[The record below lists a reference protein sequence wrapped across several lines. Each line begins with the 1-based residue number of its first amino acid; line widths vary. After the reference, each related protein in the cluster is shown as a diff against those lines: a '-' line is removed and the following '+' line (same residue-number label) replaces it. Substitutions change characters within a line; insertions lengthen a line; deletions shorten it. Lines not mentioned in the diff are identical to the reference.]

1 VRCLCGVARRIDAEA
16 LTRGTPALVPG
27 LVRAFNSQS
36 ADVRKAVVDA
46 IVAMYDQLGD
56 WLLPQFAG
64 LTAAQQK
71 LVTIYINRATEAG
84 GAKKGG
90 RRGGGG
96 GAGSAGGGDQG
107 ARVPLAPRQMQ

>member
-1 VRCLCGVARRIDAEA
+1 MFG
-16 LTRGTPALVPG
+16 
-27 LVRAFNSQS
+27 SQS

-56 WLLPQFAG
+56 WLRLQFAG

-84 GAKKGG
+84 GRWWGGG
-90 RRGGGG
+90 RRRGERGRRRP
-96 GAGSAGGGDQG
+96 G
-107 ARVPLAPRQMQ
+107 ARVPLAPRHAVAGTTRVAGTMRRDGPFHTFDIPRAKGD